1 MPNTSSPDPA
11 PTLSATSLAAE
22 LEAAFVVLWA
32 RLLAR
37 TDGDLSRTGAS
48 VLHTLTD
55 GPRRITE
62 LAASQN
68 VAQPTMT
75 VAVQRLETRGLVIR
89 ERAED
94 DRRATNVVITDA
106 GRAKLAGRH
115 AARAAY
121 LDDRIA
127 ALDDDQRAALEAAL
141 PALSAL
147 AQPEA

>member
-1 MPNTSSPDPA
+1 MPNTPAPDPA
-11 PTLSATSLAAE
+11 VTSLAE
-22 LEAAFVVLWA
+22 DLEAAFVVLWA
-32 RLLAR
+32 DLLAR
-37 TDGDLSRTGAS
+37 TEGDLSRTGAS
-48 VLHTLTD
+48 VLSTLTG

-75 VAVQRLETRGLVIR
+75 VAVQRLETRGLVTR

-94 DRRATNVVITDA
+94 DRRATNVVITDE

-115 AARAAY
+115 AARAAA
-121 LDDRIA
+121 LDARIA
-127 ALDDDQRAALEAAL
+127 ALDVDQRATLEAAL

-147 AQPEA
+147 AHPEG

>member
-1 MPNTSSPDPA
+1 MSDATAADPLTA
-11 PTLSATSLAAE
+11 LPATALAEE

-37 TDGDLSRTGAS
+37 TEGDLSRTGAS
-48 VLHTLTD
+48 VLTTLTD
-55 GPRRITE
+55 GPRRVTE

-75 VAVQRLETRGLVIR
+75 VAVQRLETRGLVTR

-121 LDDRIA
+121 LDTRIA
-127 ALDDDQRAALEAAL
+127 ALDDDQRAALEAAI